1 METGIEKY
9 KDVLDSDTCNSIVNI
24 IESNLD
30 QAKELTHGA
39 GQNVIAKELFPI
51 QQFSVELDQLVVK
64 ATQKCMDEYH
74 EKYPYFT
81 CYSDCGFALR
91 KISGV
96 TRQHVDNTQR
106 EDNRNVSLIIG
117 LNDDFENGEFHFP
130 YQDYTTTVKRGEAIV
145 FPVWFMYP
153 HYVDAPIGYRYTIN
167 TWMLY

>member
-1 METGIEKY
+1 MKTGIEKF
-9 KDVLDSDTCNSIVNI
+9 KDVSDSDTCNSIVNI

-30 QAKELTHGA
+30 QAKELTHGE

-51 QQFSVELDQLVVK
+51 QQFSAELDQLVVK

-74 EKYPYFT
+74 EKYPYFN
-81 CYSDCGFALR
+81 CYSDVGFALR
-91 KISGV
+91 KISGA
-96 TRQHVDNTQR
+96 TRQHVDNSQR

-117 LNDDFENGEFHFP
+117 LNSDYENGEFHFP
-130 YQDYTTTVKRGEAIV
+130 YQDYTTTIKRGEAIA

>member
-1 METGIEKY
+1 MKTGIEKF
-9 KDVLDSDTCNSIVNI
+9 KDALDSDTCNSIVNI

-30 QAKELTHGA
+30 QAKELTHGE

-51 QQFSVELDQLVVK
+51 QQFSAELDQLVVN
-64 ATQKCMDEYH
+64 ATQKCMEEYH
-74 EKYPYFT
+74 EKSPYFN
-81 CYSDCGFALR
+81 CYSDVGFALR
-91 KISGV
+91 KISGA
-96 TRQHVDNTQR
+96 TRQHVDNSQR

-117 LNDDFENGEFHFP
+117 LNSDYENGEFHFP
-130 YQDYTTTVKRGEAIV
+130 YQDYTTTIKRGEAIA

>member
-1 METGIEKY
+1 MKTGIEKF
-9 KDVLDSDTCNSIVNI
+9 KDALDSDTCNSIVNI

-30 QAKELTHGA
+30 QAKELTHGE

-51 QQFSVELDQLVVK
+51 QQFSAELDQLVVK
-64 ATQKCMDEYH
+64 ATQKCMDENH
-74 EKYPYFT
+74 EKYPYFN
-81 CYSDCGFALR
+81 CYSDVGFALR
-91 KISGV
+91 KISGA
-96 TRQHVDNTQR
+96 TRQHVDNSQR

-117 LNDDFENGEFHFP
+117 LNSDYENGEFHFP
-130 YQDYTTTVKRGEAIV
+130 YQDYPTTITRGEAIA

>member
-1 METGIEKY
+1 MKTGIEKF

-30 QAKELTHGA
+30 QAKELTHGQ

-51 QQFSVELDQLVVK
+51 QQFSAELDQLVVK

-74 EKYPYFT
+74 DKYSYFN
-81 CYSDCGFALR
+81 CYSDVGFALR
-91 KISGV
+91 QV
-96 TRQHVDNTQR
+96 TGATREHIDTSQR
-106 EDNRNVSLIIG
+106 NDNRNVSLIIG
-117 LNDDFENGEFHFP
+117 LNSDYENGEFHFP
-130 YQDYTTTVKRGEAIV
+130 YQDYTTTIKRGEAIA